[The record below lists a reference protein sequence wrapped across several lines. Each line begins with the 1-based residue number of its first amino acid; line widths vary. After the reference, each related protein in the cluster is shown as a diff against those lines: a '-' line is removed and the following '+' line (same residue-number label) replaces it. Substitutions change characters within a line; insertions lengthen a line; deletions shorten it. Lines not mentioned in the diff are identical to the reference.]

1 MKMQNSLL
9 KVPKGLVA
17 FLTVISLMCSLNYGV
32 SAQSGVRTITG
43 VVKDIRGEVI
53 PGASVIVVVE
63 KDQPIRGTAT
73 NDNGEFKLSVT
84 SMDKAFEVSF
94 VGLETQQIAINS
106 SSNVFGE

>member
-1 MKMQNSLL
+1 MKMQNSWL
-9 KVPKGLVA
+9 KVPKCLVA
-17 FLTVISLMCSLNYGV
+17 LLTIISLMCSLNYGV

-73 NDNGEFKLSVT
+73 DENGAFKLSVT

-94 VGLETQQIAINS
+94 VGMETQQVSIT
-106 SSNVFGE
+106 SSNE